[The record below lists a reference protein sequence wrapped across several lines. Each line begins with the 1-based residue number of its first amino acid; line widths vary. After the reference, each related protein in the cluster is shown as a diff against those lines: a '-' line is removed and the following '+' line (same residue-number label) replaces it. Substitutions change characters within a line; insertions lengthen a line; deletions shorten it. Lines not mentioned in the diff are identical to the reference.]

1 MKAVFIVF
9 SQTNTERIEY
19 MLDRLGIK
27 GFTFWED
34 VQGCGT
40 VKGEPHRGTHTW
52 PEMNSAMMLMVEDE
66 KVPEILQSVKKLSI
80 RNNETGVRAFVWTVE
95 QSV

>member
-1 MKAVFIVF
+1 MKAVFIAF
-9 SQTNTERIEY
+9 SQTNTERVEY
-19 MLDRLGIK
+19 MLNRLGIR
-27 GFTFWED
+27 GYTFWEN

-52 PEMNSAMMLMVEDE
+52 PEMNSAILVMVEDE
-66 KVPEILQSVKKLSI
+66 KVPEILQAVKKLSI
-80 RNNETGVRAFVWTVE
+80 RNDDVGVRAFVWTIE

>member
-19 MLDRLGIK
+19 MLDRLEIR
-27 GFTFWED
+27 GFTFWEN
-34 VQGCGT
+34 VQGRGT

-52 PEMNSAMMLMVEDE
+52 PEMNSAIMIMVEDE
-66 KVPEILQSVKKLSI
+66 KVPEIMQAVKKLSI
-80 RNNETGVRAFVWTVE
+80 RNEGVGARAFVWTVE
-95 QSV
+95 ESV

>member
-1 MKAVFIVF
+1 MKAVFIAF

-19 MLDRLGIK
+19 MLDRLGIR

-52 PEMNSAMMLMVEDE
+52 PEMNSAIMLMVEDE
-66 KVPEILQSVKKLSI
+66 KVTDIMQAVKKLSI
-80 RNNETGVRAFVWTVE
+80 RNDGVGARAFVWTVE

>member
-19 MLDRLGIK
+19 MLDRLEIR
-27 GFTFWED
+27 GFTFWEE

-52 PEMNSAMMLMVEDE
+52 PEMNSSMLVMVDDE
-66 KVPEILQSVKKLSI
+66 KVTELLQAVKKLSI
-80 RNNETGVRAFVWTVE
+80 RNDGTGVRAFVWTVE
-95 QSV
+95 KSV

>member
-1 MKAVFIVF
+1 MKAVFIAF

-19 MLDRLGIK
+19 MLDRLGIR

-52 PEMNSAMMLMVEDE
+52 PEMNSAIMLMVEDE
-66 KVPEILQSVKKLSI
+66 KVPDIMQAVKKLSI
-80 RNNETGVRAFVWTVE
+80 RNDGVGARAFVWTVE

>member
-9 SQTNTERIEY
+9 SQANTERIEY
-19 MLDRLGIK
+19 ILERLEVR

-40 VKGEPHRGTHTW
+40 IKGEPHRGTHTW
-52 PEMNSAMMLMVEDE
+52 PEMNSAMMVMVEDE
-66 KVPEILQSVKKLSI
+66 KVTDLLQAIKKLSN
-80 RNNETGVRAFVWTVE
+80 RNKGVGVRAFVWTVE

>member
-19 MLDRLGIK
+19 MLDRLGIR

-52 PEMNSAMMLMVEDE
+52 PEMNSAVMLMVDDA
-66 KVPEILQSVKKLSI
+66 KVPEIMQAVKKLSI
-80 RNNETGVRAFVWTVE
+80 RNDGVGARAFVWTVE
-95 QSV
+95 ESV

>member
-1 MKAVFIVF
+1 MKAVFIAF

-19 MLDRLGIK
+19 MLERLGIR

-52 PEMNSAMMLMVEDE
+52 PEMNSAIMLMVEDE
-66 KVPEILQSVKKLSI
+66 KIPDIMQAVKKLSI
-80 RNNETGVRAFVWTVE
+80 RNDGVGARAFVWTVE

>member
-19 MLDRLGIK
+19 MLDRLEIR

-40 VKGEPHRGTHTW
+40 G
-52 PEMNSAMMLMVEDE
+52 NY
-66 KVPEILQSVKKLSI
+66 
-80 RNNETGVRAFVWTVE
+80 NNENHRLSRRFSGLPRRASERCQRSYRLRAYFIYIA
-95 QSV
+95 

>member
-1 MKAVFIVF
+1 MKAVFIAF

-19 MLDRLGIK
+19 MLDRLEIR

-34 VQGCGT
+34 VQGRGT

-52 PEMNSAMMLMVEDE
+52 PEMNSAIMIMVDNE
-66 KVPEILQSVKKLSI
+66 KIPDIMQAVKKLSI
-80 RNNETGVRAFVWTVE
+80 RNEGVGARAFVWTVE

>member
-9 SQTNTERIEY
+9 SQTNIERIEY
-19 MLDRLGIK
+19 MLDRLEIR
-27 GFTFWED
+27 GFTLWEN

-52 PEMNSAMMLMVEDE
+52 PEMNSAIMLMVEDE
-66 KVPEILQSVKKLSI
+66 KVPDILQSVKKLSI
-80 RNNETGVRAFVWTVE
+80 RNDGVGARAFVWTVE

>member
-19 MLDRLGIK
+19 MLDRLGIR
-27 GFTFWED
+27 GFTLWEE

-52 PEMNSAMMLMVEDE
+52 PEMNSAVMLMVEDE
-66 KVPEILQSVKKLSI
+66 KVPEIMQSVKKLSI
-80 RNNETGVRAFVWTVE
+80 RNDGVGARAFVWTVE
-95 QSV
+95 ESV

>member
-1 MKAVFIVF
+1 MKAVFIAF

-19 MLDRLGIK
+19 MLDRLGIR

-52 PEMNSAMMLMVEDE
+52 PEMNSAVMLMVEDE
-66 KVPEILQSVKKLSI
+66 KVLEILQSVKKLSI
-80 RNNETGVRAFVWTVE
+80 RNDGVGARAFVWTIE

>member
-1 MKAVFIVF
+1 MKAVFITF

-19 MLDRLGIK
+19 MLDRLGIR

-40 VKGEPHRGTHTW
+40 IKGEPHRGTHTW
-52 PEMNSAMMLMVEDE
+52 PEMNSAMMVMVDDE
-66 KVPEILQSVKKLSI
+66 KVPEIMHAVKKLSI
-80 RNNETGVRAFVWTVE
+80 RNDGVGARAFVWTVE
-95 QSV
+95 ESV

>member
-19 MLDRLGIK
+19 MLDRLEIR
-27 GFTFWED
+27 GFTFWEN

-52 PEMNSAMMLMVEDE
+52 PEMNSAIMLMVDDA
-66 KVPEILQSVKKLSI
+66 KVPEIMQAVKKLSI
-80 RNNETGVRAFVWTVE
+80 HNDGVGARAFVWTVE
-95 QSV
+95 GSV